1 MGGIKKQRK
10 KYQTPGNPWQSDRIE
25 DELRLL
31 GRYGLRNKREVWRLG
46 AKVRT
51 ARSNARDLLALREE
65 DRKKGGE
72 ELLSRLYRLGV
83 LQKDAKLD
91 DVLGLSITDFAE
103 RRLQTMVV
111 KQGLGKTMAQARQ
124 LIAHEHI
131 SVGGQTITS
140 PSYHLKRGEDEQ
152 LNFSKSSPLSNPKH
166 KIHTS
171 EKKPKPEPKRAPKK
185 KTKPEPVVQPEGT
198 QPELDQPAPGEGY
211 VKE

>member
-10 KYQTPGNPWQSDRIE
+10 KYQTPGHPWQSERIE

-51 ARSNARDLLALREE
+51 ARSNARDLLALREA

-72 ELLSRLYRLGV
+72 ELLSRLFRLGV

-111 KQGLGKTMAQARQ
+111 KQGLGKSMAQARQ
-124 LIAHEHI
+124 LITHEHI
-131 SVGGQTITS
+131 AIEGQTVTS
-140 PSYHLKRGEDEQ
+140 PSYHMKRGEGEKIAYA
-152 LNFSKSSPLSNPKH
+152 KSSPFANPKH
-166 KIHTS
+166 KIHARD
-171 EKKPKPEPKRAPKK
+171 KKSLPEPKKVLKK
-185 KTKPEPVVQPEGT
+185 KTESEPVVQPEGT
-198 QPELDQPAPGEGY
+198 QPELDQPAPGEKF

>member
-10 KYQTPGNPWQSDRIE
+10 KYQTPGHPWQSERIE
-25 DELRLL
+25 EELRLL

-65 DRKKGGE
+65 ERKKGGE
-72 ELLSRLYRLGV
+72 ELLSRLFRLGV

-103 RRLQTMVV
+103 RRLQTMVA
-111 KQGLGKTMAQARQ
+111 KQGLGKSMAQARQ
-124 LIAHEHI
+124 LITHEHI
-131 SVGGQTITS
+131 AIEGQTVTS
-140 PSYHLKRGEDEQ
+140 PSYHLKRGEDE
-152 LNFSKSSPLSNPKH
+152 NIAYAKSSPFTNPKH
-166 KIHTS
+166 KIHMKDKKSTP
-171 EKKPKPEPKRAPKK
+171 EPRKPVGKKPKSEP
-185 KTKPEPVVQPEGT
+185 PVLPEGT
-198 QPELDQPAPGEGY
+198 QPELDQPAPGEKF